1 MRRALVLTALI
12 AVTTSFAACSA
23 PPGRSSGR
31 VDVSETTRGERRTVD
46 VLPADL
52 SSWTHRAAQDLAR
65 EVERLTEEENAGR
78 RLTIIFGSITNKTNN
93 RVGTSEIEQIRDRFV
108 QRVSQNDIFRRNAV
122 IVSPRRERES
132 EYAEEFG
139 KSEDLLGRGG
149 SGGPALPNPEGSYRL
164 AATMGVIERGG
175 AVLTSLQFRLVNFH
189 TGQEV
194 WNNWYEMKRGG

>member
-1 MRRALVLTALI
+1 MRRALVLASLLAL
-12 AVTTSFAACSA
+12 TSSFAACTV
-23 PPGRSSGR
+23 PMGRSSGR
-31 VDVSETTRGERRTVD
+31 IDASETTRGERRTHD

-52 SSWTHRAAQDLAR
+52 SSWTHQAAQDLAR
-65 EVERLTEEENAGR
+65 EVERLAEDENAGR
-78 RLTIIFGSITNKTNN
+78 RLTIIFGSIANKTNK
-93 RVGTSEIEQIRDRFV
+93 RISTSEIEQVRDRFV

-122 IVSPRRERES
+122 IVAPRREREG

-139 KSEDLLGRGG
+139 MGVDLLGRGG
-149 SGGPALPNPEGSYRL
+149 ASGPALPNPEGSYRL